1 MITFI
6 ITSLFILAVIY
17 HFVHQHQLLEDHEL
31 ELSAAR
37 RKNYDQGFS
46 KGWAQCHQALSLR
59 MENTEALRLQARRS
73 QLAMEAANARLKY
86 FDDVLP
92 GMDAVPDLVFTACSC
107 CSGSVKGRF
116 QHRARTKAAARSE
129 RDAQSADMAQTQMP
143 ADDGSDLQQLVDADD
158 AAWDQ
163 LAAESAVLLNSEQ
176 ALPPY
181 YQNANITKQQKS
193 SSDS

>member
-1 MITFI
+1 MTAFILTFV
-6 ITSLFILAVIY
+6 LVLAVIY
-17 HFVHQHQLLEDHEL
+17 HFVHQYQLLEEHEL

-92 GMDAVPDLVFTACSC
+92 GMDATPDLVFTACSR
-107 CSGSVKGRF
+107 CSGSVKGDF
-116 QHRARTKAAARSE
+116 QHRARTKATTRSE
-129 RDAQSADMAQTQMP
+129 RDSQSATSEDSLTNG
-143 ADDGSDLQQLVDADD
+143 GSDLQQLVDADD
-158 AAWDQ
+158 AAWDL
-163 LAAESAVLLNSEQ
+163 LAAESAVLLNSET
-176 ALPPY
+176 ALPSFT
-181 YQNANITKQQKS
+181 QNTNITKQQKS
-193 SSDS
+193 ASDAQA